1 MFLYEDDYALCE
13 AYTAQS
19 EAHSVLCEANF
30 ALCEANFAL
39 CEANFAL
46 CEANFALCEANFAL
60 CEANFALCEAN
71 FVLREAN
78 SSFLAQAK
86 AQEEAEKEQYRKF
99 LGQFTAENFLKKV
112 TFYCSGDSL
121 PIICYLITE
130 PNSTNSSNFL
140 HVQN

>member
-1 MFLYEDDYALCE
+1 VFLYEADYALCE
-13 AYTAQS
+13 AYTAQC

-39 CEANFAL
+39 CEANFA
-46 CEANFALCEANFAL
+46 
-60 CEANFALCEAN
+60 
-71 FVLREAN
+71 
-78 SSFLAQAK
+78 FLAQAK